1 MKSLGRRLKA
11 VERRVRTGETP
22 EIEVW
27 YQDRSSEHSYWNK
40 KLDLTLTREA
50 LDRRTAERRERYGE
64 GHVLAIVVNYEDT
77 PVPEWGRP

>member
-27 YQDRSSEHSYWNK
+27 TESVDRPGVYWNRK
-40 KLDLTLTREA
+40 TGVELTRED
-50 LDRRTAERRERYGE
+50 LNRRKAERLQRYGP
-64 GHVLAIVVNYEDT
+64 GHLLAIIVNRGAKGEG
-77 PVPEWGRP
+77 P